1 MKTHLHFAP
10 SPIAVNVSRQT
21 PFNNH
26 LSLWTVSCWC
36 EISLRLLSFLLVFFG
51 ILAKNK
57 TKLCCAFSPKGVNV
71 SQPTPATT
79 SGVGG
84 PCPVGHYCEAQTSVP
99 SQCPVGTYRDVEYG
113 TQVSDCFDCTLG
125 NYCDTLGLANV
136 SGPCSPG
143 FYCLVASDSPT
154 PTGKYLARRFATC
167 WIDEVMV

>member
-1 MKTHLHFAP
+1 MSVIKPFATTSGVSGLCPVGVKFLLIIVIFVSFLASLQKTTTKNHLH
-10 SPIAVNVSRQT
+10 
-21 PFNNH
+21 
-26 LSLWTVSCWC
+26 
-36 EISLRLLSFLLVFFG
+36 
-51 ILAKNK
+51 
-57 TKLCCAFSPKGVNV
+57 CAFSPKGVNV

-99 SQCPVGTYRDVEYG
+99 SQCPIGTYRDVEYG

-154 PTGKYLARRFATC
+154 PTGEYLERHFC
-167 WIDEVMV
+167 HLLD